1 MKSLVINIGRADV
14 TEIEKQVNEKLKT
27 VEKFSSI
34 KMTATSSNT
43 VAVVLYDDSTST
55 VTKPQVKIVPFSI
68 NDTKEA
74 AKVIDKALEG
84 LKVVSVE
91 PTTIIDDNRLIVVY
105 DDKTT
110 NTKDDPS
117 SSDTDQGKKE

>member
-34 KMTATSSNT
+34 KMTTTSSNT
-43 VAVVLYDDSTST
+43 VAIILYDDAAST

-91 PTTIIDDNRLIVVY
+91 PTTIIDDNRLIIVY

-110 NTKDDPS
+110 SDKDHL
-117 SSDTDQGKKE
+117 SSDADE

>member
-43 VAVVLYDDSTST
+43 VAVILYDDATST

-74 AKVIDKALEG
+74 TKVIDKALEG
-84 LKVVSVE
+84 LEVVSVE
-91 PTTIIDDNRLIVVY
+91 PTTIIDDNRLIIVY
-105 DDKTT
+105 DDKTAS
-110 NTKDDPS
+110 KDSSS
-117 SSDTDQGKKE
+117 SSDTDEKKKD

>member
-43 VAVVLYDDSTST
+43 VAVILYDDAAST

-91 PTTIIDDNRLIVVY
+91 PTTIIDDNRLIIVY

-110 NTKDDPS
+110 SNKDHL
-117 SSDTDQGKKE
+117 SSDTDE

>member
-43 VAVVLYDDSTST
+43 VAVILYDDTTST
-55 VTKPQVKIVPFSI
+55 VTKPQVKIVSFSI

-74 AKVIDKALEG
+74 TKVIDKALEG
-84 LKVVSVE
+84 LEVVSVE
-91 PTTIIDDNRLIVVY
+91 PTTIIDDNRLIIVY
-105 DDKTT
+105 DDKTAS
-110 NTKDDPS
+110 KDSS
-117 SSDTDQGKKE
+117 SSDTDEKEKE